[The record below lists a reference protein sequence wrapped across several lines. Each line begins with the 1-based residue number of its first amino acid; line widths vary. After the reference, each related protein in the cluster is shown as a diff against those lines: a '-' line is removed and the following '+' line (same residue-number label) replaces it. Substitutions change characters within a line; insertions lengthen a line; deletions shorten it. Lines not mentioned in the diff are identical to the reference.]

1 MNINEIF
8 GTGENLTALQMAARA
23 LVMFFIALLLI
34 RIGGM
39 RIFGK
44 KTAFDNILVIML
56 GAILSRGIVGASPF
70 FSTVAACGMMVLIH
84 KILGWLAMKHVW
96 VGKIVKG
103 YRHSLYKNGEINY
116 KNLQKTSISKDDMM
130 EGVRL
135 EINRDSL
142 EGVEQIFIEKTG
154 QISVVK
160 HSSS

>member
-8 GTGENLTALQMAARA
+8 GTGVELTALQMAARA
-23 LVMFFIALLLI
+23 FVMFFVALLLI

-44 KTAFDNILVIML
+44 QTAFDSILVIML
-56 GAILSRGIVGASPF
+56 GAILGRGVVGASPF
-70 FSTVAACGMMVLIH
+70 FSTIAACGIMILIH

-103 YRHSLYKNGEINY
+103 YRHSLYKNGEIND
-116 KNLQKTSISKDDMM
+116 KNLRKTAISKDDMM
-130 EGVRL
+130 EGVRM

-142 EGVEQIFIEKTG
+142 DEVEQIFIEKNG
-154 QISVVK
+154 HISVVK
-160 HSSS
+160 RL